1 MIDSH
6 CHLQLCRE
14 PVEDIAQ
21 RALEHGVTELIQ
33 VATDVATAKYSIE
46 LKHRIQSVR
55 VHPTA
60 GLYPSRAKGGEWPK
74 EIPALEEL
82 LKTGDVVAV
91 GEIGI
96 DMYHDQS
103 FLEEQQGMLRA
114 QLELALRYDLP
125 TIFHIRNSFEE
136 VVSVLDEYESHSTKL
151 RGVWHCFEGTLEQ
164 ALHFVDRGW
173 YISFSGLLTYKKNQ
187 WLRDVAVV
195 LPKDRLLIET
205 DSPYLSPVPWRNEK
219 NEPWKVSGV
228 LQCLAEIR
236 EESLEELEAQT
247 IANTRTLFRLPMS

>member
-1 MIDSH
+1 MA
-6 CHLQLCRE
+6 E
-14 PVEDIAQ
+14 IAQ
-21 RALEHGVTELIQ
+21 RAMEHGVTELIQ
-33 VATDVATAKYSIE
+33 VATDVATAKYSVE
-46 LKHRIQSVR
+46 LKHQIKSVNI
-55 VHPTA
+55 HPTA
-60 GLYPSRAKGGEWPK
+60 GLYPSRAKGGEWRN
-74 EIPALEEL
+74 EIPHLQNLLESGEF
-82 LKTGDVVAV
+82 VAV

-103 FLEEQQGMLRA
+103 FLAEQEGMLKA

-125 TIFHIRNSFEE
+125 TIFHIRNSFDE
-136 VVSVLDEYESHSTKL
+136 VVSVLAQYDDRSTKL

-164 ALHFVDRGW
+164 AQHFVARGW

-195 LPKDRLLIET
+195 LPSDRILIET

-228 LQCLAEIR
+228 LQCLADIR
-236 EESLEELEAQT
+236 VESIEELEAQT
-247 IANTRTLFRLPMS
+247 IANTRNLFRLPMP